1 VQKPGRP
8 FGVSLAIFVSVC
20 LFTILPLMQV
30 GMILLVRQH
39 FLNLNFE
46 DSGLQTIAMG
56 GDFLGVPEGSIIVQS
71 VLSLAFLVVAALA
84 WRGKPSSMRFIMVGA
99 VILLT
104 VIQLISVVASQ
115 LSAPNFQAGSSSLDG
130 LMNSIGTGQFIL
142 QLLVLLYVAWYM
154 NRGPARAFYRGY
166 YLPNP
171 AAEAEVAAS
180 EA

>member
-1 VQKPGRP
+1 
-8 FGVSLAIFVSVC
+8 
-20 LFTILPLMQV
+20 
-30 GMILLVRQH
+30 
-39 FLNLNFE
+39 
-46 DSGLQTIAMG
+46 
-56 GDFLGVPEGSIIVQS
+56 
-71 VLSLAFLVVAALA
+71 
-84 WRGKPSSMRFIMVGA
+84 MRFIMVGA

-115 LSAPNFQAGSSSLDG
+115 LSAPDFQAGSSSLDG
-130 LMNSIGTGQFIL
+130 LMNSIGIGQFIL